1 MSSVDVVVPCYNYG
15 RYLDRCVR
23 SILDQPAIDVRV
35 LIIDDCS
42 TDDTPDVGQR
52 LSASDRRVTYHRHHV
67 NRGHI
72 ATYNEGLLGWA
83 TADYCLLISAD
94 DLVTPG
100 ALLRAALVLDTYP
113 KVGLCYG
120 AQQIFSDE
128 VPALAVG
135 AADPRVRLTP
145 GAEFWEHCCRTA
157 QNGVA
162 TPTAVVRTSLQHA
175 VGGYRKELPHSADL
189 DMWLRIA
196 ARSDVAYID
205 TPQAFKRMHGMNM
218 QERFREVED
227 LKQRQRAFECACADA
242 RALLA
247 DTARYAG
254 LVRRSLALEA
264 FWKASAD
271 FDRGR
276 PADCDEWL
284 NFATRLDPSIVQSA
298 QWRRLAI
305 KQRLGVTLW
314 GVLQPWVNRLRAC

>member
-15 RYLDRCVR
+15 RYLERCVR
-23 SILDQPAIDVRV
+23 SVLDQPAVDVRV
-35 LIIDDCS
+35 LVIDDCS
-42 TDDTPDVGQR
+42 ADDTPEVGQR
-52 LSASDRRVTYHRHHV
+52 LAAADRRVTYHRHHV

-100 ALLRAALVLDTYP
+100 ALLRAALVLDCYP
-113 KVGLCYG
+113 RVGLCYG

-128 VPALAVG
+128 IPAPATN
-135 AADPRVRLTP
+135 AADPKVRLSS
-145 GAEFWEHCCRTA
+145 GVEFWEHCCRNG
-157 QNGVA
+157 QNHVA
-162 TPTAVVRTSLQHA
+162 TPTAVVRTSVQHA

-205 TPQAFKRMHGMNM
+205 TPQALKRMHGMNM
-218 QERFREVED
+218 QERFRELED

-242 RALLA
+242 RSLVA
-247 DTARYAG
+247 DVPRFNG
-254 LVRRSLALEA
+254 LVRRSLAMEA

-276 PADCDEWL
+276 PADCNEWL
-284 NFATRLDPSIVQSA
+284 DTAKRLDPSIVQTGE
-298 QWRRLAI
+298 WRRLAV
-305 KQRLGVTLW
+305 KQRLGSTLW
-314 GVLQPWVNRLRAC
+314 GVVQPWVDWLRA

>member
-15 RYLDRCVR
+15 RYLERCVR
-23 SILDQPAIDVRV
+23 SLLDQPAVDVRV

-42 TDDTPDVGQR
+42 SDDTPNVGQR
-52 LSASDRRVTYHRHHV
+52 LSAADRRVTYQRHHV

-100 ALLRAALVLDTYP
+100 ALLRAALVLDSYP
-113 KVGLCYG
+113 RVGLCYG
-120 AQQIFSDE
+120 AQQIFSDD
-128 VPALAVG
+128 VPTVVEG
-135 AADPRVRLTP
+135 PRDPKVQLWS
-145 GAEFWEHCCRTA
+145 GHDFWERCCRTG
-157 QNGVA
+157 QNAVA
-162 TPTAVVRTSLQHA
+162 TPTAVVRTSIQHA

-189 DMWLRIA
+189 DIWLRIA

-218 QERFREVED
+218 QERFRELED

-242 RALLA
+242 RS
-247 DTARYAG
+247 
-254 LVRRSLALEA
+254 LVPEMSRFTRLVQRSLAFEA

-276 PADCDEWL
+276 PADCSEWL
-284 NFATRLDPSIVQSA
+284 TTATGLDPSIVQTTE
-298 QWRRLAI
+298 WRRLAM

-314 GVLQPWVNRLRAC
+314 GVLQPWVNRLRV

>member
-1 MSSVDVVVPCYNYG
+1 
-15 RYLDRCVR
+15 
-23 SILDQPAIDVRV
+23 V

-52 LSASDRRVTYHRHHV
+52 LAAADRRVTYHRHHV

-94 DLVTPG
+94 DFVTPG
-100 ALLRAALVLDTYP
+100 ALLRAALVLDSYP
-113 KVGLCYG
+113 RVGFCYG
-120 AQQIFSDE
+120 SQLIFTDE
-128 VPALAVG
+128 VPAVPTG
-135 AADPRVRLTP
+135 SVDPNVRLVSGP
-145 GAEFWEHCCRTA
+145 DFWEQCCRSA

-162 TPTAVVRTSLQHA
+162 TPTAVVRTSVQHA

-189 DMWLRIA
+189 YNWLSIA

-218 QERFREVED
+218 QERFREIED
-227 LKQRQRAFECACADA
+227 LKQRRRAFDCAFADA
-242 RALLA
+242 RSLVPDVSRL
-247 DTARYAG
+247 TR
-254 LVRRSLALEA
+254 LVRRSMAFEA

-276 PADCDEWL
+276 PADCNDWL
-284 NFATRLDPSIVQSA
+284 KTSMSLDPSIIHSA
-298 QWRRLAI
+298 EWRRLVV

-314 GVLQPWVNRLRAC
+314 GVLQPWVDWLRA